1 MGWEGGSVRAE
12 PETETRTFCLKDS
25 GIGRG
30 RELGRRAAD
39 QPCAQEGD
47 AGAGGGLWTA
57 VWACYSFR
65 WCVFALGSLGSAAGG
80 LECWATPDCLCKCV
94 FVCV

>member
-1 MGWEGGSVRAE
+1 MRWEGGSVRAE
-12 PETETRTFCLKDS
+12 PEIETRTFCLKDS

-47 AGAGGGLWTA
+47 AGAGGACGQPFGLVTLFVGVFLLW
-57 VWACYSFR
+57 VLWAAQR
-65 WCVFALGSLGSAAGG
+65 GG
-80 LECWATPDCLCKCV
+80 
-94 FVCV
+94 